1 MINKWF
7 PKPFDSP
14 HYSLSSHRFPL
25 SHIADPL
32 PRFMFT
38 KFTKFTPASTRFR
51 YLLRFPQK
59 EDLLPLG
66 LCKDLND

>member
-1 MINKWF
+1 MTNKWF
-7 PKPFDSP
+7 PKPFGSP
-14 HYSLSSHRFPL
+14 QDYSLSSHRFPL
-25 SHIADPL
+25 SDIADPL
-32 PRFMFT
+32 PRFM
-38 KFTKFTPASTRFR
+38 FTKFTPASTRFR